1 MILLKKNNYITRYF
15 IVICIISFFIDFV
28 SKRLVLYF
36 FKEYNTVSVISNF
49 FSITLS
55 KNKGVAFSMLYG
67 HVYLIIVLTFLF
79 IVFIVRSVLD
89 EKKSDYELVCYGM
102 IVGGA
107 CGNLFDRFFYGYV
120 VDFLDFNIFGWDYP
134 VFNLA
139 DSFIVIGV
147 ILLLFYS
154 FRKGEV

>member
-1 MILLKKNNYITRYF
+1 MKQKQNKLFYLLIAF
-15 IVICIISFFIDFV
+15 SFFIDFI

-49 FSITLS
+49 FSFTLS
-55 KNKGVAFSMLYG
+55 KNEGVAFSMLYG
-67 HVYLIIVLTFLF
+67 HVYLIIFLTLLF
-79 IVFIVRSVLD
+79 IVFIVRSVLK

-107 CGNLFDRFFYGYV
+107 CGNLFDRVFYGYV

-154 FRKGEV
+154 FRKGEA